1 MYSWPEYKSYCVLLG
16 VSHLEACD
24 TICPSLA
31 VWVWSPS
38 QMCCL
43 IFPLY
48 YYFFPSLCNQYAVC
62 GRNFKTMQ
70 VSCSSSN
77 FLLYNEKAQK
87 QPLISGSQSQHHQ
100 VWHITSPMIRRS
112 EKAWSPFC
120 GLFAKDAC
128 PESNHETHQTFSKI
142 MDQNSSVFS
151 KDGERLRSSCRL
163 QKIRGKWQLSAV

>member
-1 MYSWPEYKSYCVLLG
+1 MLRHDQTEFMHSWTEYKWYCVLLG

-24 TICPSLA
+24 TICPSLV

-48 YYFFPSLCNQYAVC
+48 NFFPPPFASSMVC

-70 VSCSSSN
+70 ISCSSSN
-77 FLLYNEKAQK
+77 FLLYNEKAQQ

-100 VWHITSPMIRRS
+100 VWHITSPVIWYTVKRHGAISVVFLLRMHVLSPIMRNIRHS
-112 EKAWSPFC
+112 
-120 GLFAKDAC
+120 AK
-128 PESNHETHQTFSKI
+128 
-142 MDQNSSVFS
+142 
-151 KDGERLRSSCRL
+151 
-163 QKIRGKWQLSAV
+163 